1 MNYAIISPD
10 SKLLAAVG
18 DEPSAYFYE
27 ITRDVKS
34 SVSMEGA
41 EKLTG
46 WEWTL
51 LRHVD
56 MDISTRLD
64 EGCCFTVAF
73 SPSSHLCAIGSQS
86 GVITI
91 FDVQL
96 VRDGTDGLHD
106 KSSIICHFHS
116 SRSFFDGG
124 AVRSMIFS
132 PMPWDILVWIED
144 NGRAG
149 VADVRL
155 AFTRRQILNLD
166 ASEESVQE
174 VRTEPTSDDLD
185 GLGFAFGSRGFPDSS
200 HEEDTPQR
208 DALDSGG
215 NSPNEQGGD
224 GNARSLLRESLMHDL
239 TERERLIVEFLNT
252 ARWTSRIEDGVTDRR
267 GRPNLQPP
275 FARSRPAG
283 ATDGNA
289 RSSRPTSPQRQNDTI
304 RDLRNAVFRN
314 ADLAHSSDNDI
325 VGRRASIVV
334 PQSNRN
340 TDEEADT
347 SNTDPQPSITVSWT
361 ASPGEIQPATLD
373 TSRSGDPIV
382 ADFSS
387 YLPQVHDSGTD
398 LLSRQRSQRSTST
411 PRRSET
417 PHEPPRLMNSEIRTN
432 VAAERFRR
440 QRQMINEAHNRN
452 SLRDHRYHPHIL
464 ASQHD
469 RPPRSVR
476 DILNDLPDRNLN
488 SYRDQ
493 TPGGTAGLGWGADGR
508 TL

>member
-1 MNYAIISPD
+1 MTVYSLTRGKVVKVLHHQTCMNYAIISPD

-34 SVSMEGA
+34 LVSMEGA

-174 VRTEPTSDDLD
+174 VR
-185 GLGFAFGSRGFPDSS
+185 
-200 HEEDTPQR
+200 
-208 DALDSGG
+208 
-215 NSPNEQGGD
+215 
-224 GNARSLLRESLMHDL
+224 RSLPLMIWMDWGLHL
-239 TERERLIVEFLNT
+239 
-252 ARWTSRIEDGVTDRR
+252 
-267 GRPNLQPP
+267 
-275 FARSRPAG
+275 
-283 ATDGNA
+283 
-289 RSSRPTSPQRQNDTI
+289 
-304 RDLRNAVFRN
+304 
-314 ADLAHSSDNDI
+314 
-325 VGRRASIVV
+325 
-334 PQSNRN
+334 
-340 TDEEADT
+340 
-347 SNTDPQPSITVSWT
+347 
-361 ASPGEIQPATLD
+361 
-373 TSRSGDPIV
+373 
-382 ADFSS
+382 
-387 YLPQVHDSGTD
+387 
-398 LLSRQRSQRSTST
+398 
-411 PRRSET
+411 
-417 PHEPPRLMNSEIRTN
+417 
-432 VAAERFRR
+432 AAEDFLIQAMRR
-440 QRQMINEAHNRN
+440 IH
-452 SLRDHRYHPHIL
+452 L
-464 ASQHD
+464 
-469 RPPRSVR
+469 
-476 DILNDLPDRNLN
+476 
-488 SYRDQ
+488 
-493 TPGGTAGLGWGADGR
+493 GGMR
-508 TL
+508 